1 MGYSLKNNNK
11 IDPSILINQL
21 LNYITSNFYF
31 TKCYNLKNN
40 KEKISE
46 SICKKHKK
54 EDFYEKKQ
62 IEKINFNKIQKT
74 KKINKEIYNK
84 IFSVQDSTNLDSI
97 KINLKNI
104 ISFWKNPIR
113 YFFNYTLNIKLRKL
127 EKNIITEPFSIN
139 KLDDFKISHI
149 IFKKM
154 LKNENTIDTFKK
166 IILSG
171 ILPYGYF
178 GSLLLKEKKKEIEIL
193 IKQISKYRILPKKE
207 IFDIKIEKYNI
218 NGCLD
223 EIQSTGLLR
232 WKLGMINYRDRISL
246 WLEHLIYCVLGGTG
260 ESKIIGYKKQIF
272 SFCSLSSNIAY
283 NYLLNY
289 IEGYKKGIKSPLL
302 LIKSGSNWFDK
313 VYDKKNNCIHKDK
326 NIKRKAYK
334 ILHQTWIGNE
344 YISGEKEDLY
354 IQQIISKLN
363 VKKICKISKKWLTPI
378 LKNQKK

>member
-11 IDPSILINQL
+11 IDPSILIDQL
-21 LNYITSNFYF
+21 LNYIASNFYF
-31 TKCYNLKNN
+31 SEHYNLKNN
-40 KEKISE
+40 KKKIFE
-46 SICKKHKK
+46 SILKKHKK

-62 IEKINFNKIQKT
+62 IKKVNFNKIQKT

-84 IFSVQDSTNLDSI
+84 IFSVQDLIILDSI
-97 KINLKNI
+97 KINFKNI

-113 YFFNYTLNIKLRKL
+113 YFFNHTLNIKLRKP

-139 KLDDFKISHI
+139 KLDNFKISHI

-154 LKNENTIDTFKK
+154 LKNENIKDTFKK

-171 ILPYGYF
+171 VLPHGYF
-178 GSLLLKEKKKEIEIL
+178 GLLLLKEKKKEIETL

-218 NGCLD
+218 NGSLD

-232 WKLGMINYRDRISL
+232 WKLGIINYRDQMSL
-246 WLEHLIYCVLGGTG
+246 WLEHLIYCILGGTG

-272 SFCSLSSNIAY
+272 SFCSLPSNVAY

-289 IEGYKKGIKSPLL
+289 IEGYKKGIKNPLL
-302 LIKSGSNWFDK
+302 LLKSGSNWFDK
-313 VYDKKNNCIHKDK
+313 VYDKKNNCIHKDN

-334 ILHQTWIGNE
+334 TLCQTWIGNE
-344 YISGEKEDLY
+344 HISGEKEDLY

-363 VKKICKISKKWLTPI
+363 VKKICKISQKWFTPI